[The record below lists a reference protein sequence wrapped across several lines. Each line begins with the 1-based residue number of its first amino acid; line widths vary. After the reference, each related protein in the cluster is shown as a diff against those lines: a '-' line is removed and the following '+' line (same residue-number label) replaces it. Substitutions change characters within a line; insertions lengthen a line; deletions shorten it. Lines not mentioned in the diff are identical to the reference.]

1 MKYRALFLA
10 CLVSFT
16 CILSAE
22 TSGSTASPWSITVS
36 PSLFV
41 PLVSDTFSA
50 NELFSPSWGGNLA
63 AEYDLRKN
71 VPVSLRLSAGY
82 TIGGLKDVENIPVE
96 GSLSEA
102 TLLGGALFSR
112 SLSPVL
118 TFRTF
123 ADAGVSFGSLTGGSS
138 AAYAAAQTGAGLSFK
153 INKTLSA
160 RFDAAFLYKAGLAG
174 GLGATLGAG
183 YALPVRSA
191 LRNAPTKPRL
201 LELFSLE
208 VASVFPSLRSR
219 YDESPLGSISITN
232 TGKET
237 ATDVRV
243 SFLIKQYMDAPKECA
258 VLDSIE
264 PGKTVEIPLLAL
276 FNDSILGITEAT
288 KVTGE
293 VSVEYGGDMKQTKSA
308 TVVVYDRNA
317 LTWSDDRKAAAF
329 VSSKDPWVLDLAG
342 NIMASVMSARN
353 PELSKN
359 FQTAIAMHEGL
370 KVYGIG
376 YMLSPNRPFAK
387 AVLDPEVV
395 DSLKYPRQTL
405 GYRAGDCADLSV
417 LYASCFEAAG
427 IPTAFVTIPGH
438 IFMAIDMNLSVDQA
452 RARAMNLNE
461 YIVHE
466 NRLWLPIETTMRDDS
481 FAEVTRKA
489 ALEWRDASSAK
500 TAAFY
505 PIHDAWDLYPPV
517 GLPADGSTI
526 ALPAGSEVARFFKA
540 DLDPAVKAELGARL
554 AALPSAASGGQS
566 AVKAAND
573 RGVLYGKYGFY
584 PEAVKY
590 FEEAAKDGNASAL
603 INLGN
608 IAILRSD
615 PASAYAFYQEAA
627 KKLPQNAKLL
637 VNLAKASSALGK
649 TDEAAKTLK
658 EVRKLDPKLADQ
670 YAWLSQGSTGSA
682 RAAGVED
689 AVLWF

>member
-1 MKYRALFLA
+1 MNYRTRFLA
-10 CLVSFT
+10 CLVT
-16 CILSAE
+16 LGGMLSAQPAMS
-22 TSGSTASPWSITVS
+22 TSSRWTVMASPA
-36 PSLFV
+36 LFI
-41 PLVSDTFSA
+41 PLVSDNFSA
-50 NELFSPSWGGNLA
+50 NKLFSPSWGGSLA
-63 AEYDLRKN
+63 AEYDLRKA
-71 VPVSLRLSAGY
+71 VPVSLRLGAGY
-82 TIGGLKDVENIPVE
+82 TVGGLKDIDTIPVE
-96 GSLSEA
+96 GSLNEA
-102 TLLGGALFSR
+102 TLLAGAALSR
-112 SLSPVL
+112 ILSPKL
-118 TFRTF
+118 TVSTF
-123 ADAGVSFGSLTGGSS
+123 ADAGVTFGSLTGGAS
-138 AAYAAAQTGAGLSFK
+138 ATYGAARTGAGLSFNFSK
-153 INKTLSA
+153 NLAA
-160 RFDAAFLYKAGLAG
+160 RFETAFMYKAGLAG
-174 GLGATLGAG
+174 GVGGTLGLG
-183 YALPVRSA
+183 YALPAKNA
-191 LRNAPTKPRL
+191 LRTVPAKPRL
-201 LELFSLE
+201 LELFSFE
-208 VASVFPSLRSR
+208 TASVFPSLRSS
-219 YDESPLGSISITN
+219 YDESPLGSIKITN
-232 TGKET
+232 TGKEN

-243 SFLIKQYMDAPKECA
+243 GFLIKQYMDADKECA
-258 VLDSIE
+258 VIKNIA
-264 PGKTVEIPLLAL
+264 PGETVEVPLYAL

-293 VSVEYGGDMKQTKSA
+293 VSVEYGGDMKQTRSA

-342 NIMASVMSARN
+342 NIMASVMSTRN

-359 FQTAIAMHEGL
+359 IQSAMAIHEGL

-427 IPTAFVTIPGH
+427 IPAAFVTVPGH
-438 IFMAIDMNLSVDQA
+438 IFMAVDINLSVEQG
-452 RARAMNLNE
+452 RARSLNLNE
-461 YIVHE
+461 YIVRE
-466 NRLWLPIETTMRDDS
+466 NRLWLPIETTLRDAS
-481 FAEVTRKA
+481 FAEVWRKA

-500 TAAFY
+500 TASFY

-526 ALPAGSEVARFFKA
+526 ALPAGSEVARLFKA
-540 DLDPAVKAELGARL
+540 DLDPAVKTELGARL
-554 AALPSAASGGQS
+554 SSLPVAASGGQS
-566 AVKAAND
+566 AIKDAND

-584 PEAVKY
+584 PEAVAY
-590 FEEAAKDGNASAL
+590 FEEAAKEGNASAL

-615 PASAYAFYQEAA
+615 PASAYAYYQEAA
-627 KKLPQNAKLL
+627 KKLPRNAKLL
-637 VNLAKASSALGK
+637 VNLAKASAALGK
-649 TDEAAKTLK
+649 ADEASKTLK

-670 YAWLSQGSTGSA
+670 YAWVAQGSSGSA